1 MFNTRIAQFLFL
13 LGRKAF
19 ILRDLWN
26 TNKSGDPVIKHSKTT
41 QWPAYSA
48 RSSQNNLFYG
58 RTILRA
64 GPSGGEIF
72 TFLNPNIHLQYPPY
86 WVAHIFSKE
95 LLHRIC
101 LKANYFLFGDHFI
114 NSHKLFSC
122 LYADVGRSW
131 DLKGLKNQQTNK
143 SKQNKNKEYKRR
155 GELQAIDSHASN
167 QLQQHLN
174 RQPVFIG
181 SKIRS
186 DQSDSRRKWFRKIKR
201 PRDFPF
207 FLWSMPVII
216 FTREYTVSISCGPR
230 VGLLE

>member
-1 MFNTRIAQFLFL
+1 MTGIFYTLFSKQLVLRTNHPQSRAQRGRDIYFFKPQHPPTISSLLSCIHFL
-13 LGRKAF
+13 
-19 ILRDLWN
+19 
-26 TNKSGDPVIKHSKTT
+26 
-41 QWPAYSA
+41 
-48 RSSQNNLFYG
+48 
-58 RTILRA
+58 
-64 GPSGGEIF
+64 
-72 TFLNPNIHLQYPPY
+72 
-86 WVAHIFSKE
+86 KE

-101 LKANYFLFGDHFI
+101 LKVNYFLFGDHFI

-122 LYADVGRSW
+122 LYTDDGRFW

-207 FLWSMPVII
+207 FL
-216 FTREYTVSISCGPR
+216 
-230 VGLLE
+230 